1 VAEKRIASTRLWVII
16 AAGLAVV
23 VAVVA
28 WAVLRDPGGTTAS
41 PGTGDPTAGVSS
53 PTGTGTTG
61 APSQAP
67 ESGQPTKSVPPT
79 KLGTPS
85 QAGRGETVPVKPVKT
100 KEPVPLDKTGDFGTG
115 LSVGLEDI
123 KSVKGAAKAPGE
135 IAGPALK
142 ITLQA
147 TNDSKKAISLD
158 TVTVAV
164 SYGEDRSPAVELSDG
179 RRPFSGK
186 LGAGDSE
193 KGVYIYTV
201 PTDERDDVRVEVS
214 YTGEAPTVAF
224 EGSVD

>member
-1 VAEKRIASTRLWVII
+1 MII
-16 AAGLAVV
+16 AAGLAVA

-28 WAVLRDPGGTTAS
+28 WAVLRDPGGGSAA
-41 PGTGDPTAGVSS
+41 PGTGEPEPGVSS
-53 PTGTGTTG
+53 STG
-61 APSQAP
+61 ASATSVPSAAP
-67 ESGQPTKSVPPT
+67 QSGKPTKAPPPT

-85 QAGRGETVPVKPVKT
+85 QPGTGETVSVKPVKT

-115 LSVGLEDI
+115 LTVSLKDI
-123 KSVKGAAKAPGE
+123 KSVKGVAKAPGE
-135 IAGPALK
+135 IAGPAIK
-142 ITLQA
+142 ITLEA
-147 TNDSKKAISLD
+147 TNDSKKDISLD

-164 SYGEDRSPAVELSDG
+164 SYGKDRSPAVELSDG

-186 LGAGDSE
+186 LGGGDSE
-193 KGVYIYTV
+193 NGVYVYTV